1 MARKSEERRL
11 LKSRYIKGA
20 IRTAS
25 GTDIVKIRDSSGIGF
40 EKIIIKGKTT
50 HKEKTHSEILMGLL
64 RGGQYTSAGVS
75 GAVAYKLPEGW
86 AESQLSFTPV
96 ITGASPGFSVSLAD
110 GQSFLFSS
118 SVELLSTQGEVN
130 PFFGSGYG
138 YIIVSGIT
146 SGEDLNALW
155 ENVAIDVSSLGTYL
169 GKREYEIVNTGDMGC
184 SILLRSKNL
193 LDHNLFT
200 RTVYDGITLQPEG
213 HTIHMTGTGKRDI
226 YTSPF
231 FNNPDKMLDISN
243 FKDVEM
249 ISACAYFDDPG
260 CRAMMQAGFYDSTGA
275 VATSWINSFNNMVSM
290 PLRGRDQLMLV
301 IRFYKDVTYDTKIRI
316 MLFEGTEESMPEF
329 VPYFAPVR
337 VDIPRE
343 ITLSDGSVLKIK
355 LAGYGDKCDYIEADN
370 QKGRVLY
377 YCHVLE
383 QDSSK
388 PADMQVLLD
397 EPIVYDLSECEFAK
411 ELLSL
416 NVPYKNGGTLR
427 AEGAS
432 AIEVKYFATKGE
444 DQVQM
449 TIRYM
454 CDGSQI
460 ADDFLHKVRK
470 GSFYHVSHPHISG
483 YRSKGEDV
491 KGNANKDTEI
501 ILEYK
506 KG

>member
-1 MARKSEERRL
+1 MAIKNEERRL

-50 HKEKTHSEILMGLL
+50 HKEKTPSEILMGLL
-64 RGGQYTSAGVS
+64 RDGQYTSAGVS

-96 ITGASPGFSVSLAD
+96 ITGEAPAFSVSLAD

-130 PFFGSGYG
+130 SFSGSGYG
-138 YIIVSGIT
+138 YIIVSGIA
-146 SGEDLNALW
+146 SDEDLNALW
-155 ENVAIDVSSLGTYL
+155 ENVAIDVSRLGTYL
-169 GKREYEIVNTGDMGC
+169 GKREYEIINMGDMGC

-193 LDHNLFT
+193 LDHNLFI
-200 RTVYDGITLQPEG
+200 RTVYDGITLQTEG
-213 HTIHMTGTGKRDI
+213 HTIHMTGTGKRDT

-231 FNNPDKMLDISN
+231 FNNPDKLLDISN

-260 CRAMMQAGFYDSTGA
+260 CRTMMQAGFYDSTGA
-275 VATSWINSFNNMVSM
+275 VATSWINSFNNMASM

-301 IRFYKDVTYDTKIRI
+301 IRFYKGVTYDTKIRI

-388 PADMQVLLD
+388 PAEEQDLLD

-444 DQVQM
+444 DRVQM

-454 CDGSQI
+454 CDGSEI

-470 GSFYHVSHPHISG
+470 GSFYHISHPYISG
-483 YRSKGEDV
+483 YRAKGEDV
-491 KGNANKDTEI
+491 KGYANKDTEI